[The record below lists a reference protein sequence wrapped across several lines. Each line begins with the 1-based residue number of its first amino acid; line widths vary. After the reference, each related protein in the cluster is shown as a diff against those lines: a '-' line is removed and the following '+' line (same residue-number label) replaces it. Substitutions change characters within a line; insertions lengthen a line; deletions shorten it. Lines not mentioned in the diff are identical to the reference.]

1 MHGLVNKSIQTFL
14 RDNYG
19 ASLWRRVAQEA
30 GLEFDGFEAM
40 LHYDD
45 AVTERVLEAAMH
57 ALDKPR
63 AVLLEDIGAYLA
75 AIEPLRRL
83 LRFGGA
89 DYWEFLATLDE
100 LPGRTRMALPELEVP
115 HLGVSLATGGR
126 FTFEVDG
133 PIAGISAVMAGLLR
147 AMADDYGALAL
158 IEPTQS
164 EDGREWVQVALLEA
178 DYAEGRRFDLAVP
191 SVTEAAHA
199 G

>member
-19 ASLWRRVAQEA
+19 AALWRRVAQEA

-40 LHYDD
+40 LRYDD
-45 AVTERVLEAAMH
+45 GVTERILQGAMRV
-57 ALDKPR
+57 LDKPR

-75 AIEPLRRL
+75 SIESLRRL

-89 DYWEFLATLDE
+89 DYWEFLASLDE
-100 LPGRTRMALPELEVP
+100 LPGRTLMALPELEVP
-115 HLGVSLATGGR
+115 QLSVISANGGR
-126 FTFEVDG
+126 FVFEVQG
-133 PIAGISAVMAGLLR
+133 PVEGVSALMAGLLR

-158 IEPTQS
+158 IEPAQT
-164 EDGREWVQVALLEA
+164 EDGREWVQVVLLEA
-178 DYAEGRRFDLAVP
+178 DYAEGRRFDLSVP
-191 SVTEAAHA
+191 SVTEVLHA